1 MSAEDIEFISKLG
14 IIGISLIAFGMWVA
28 RNNRNHK
35 LFDAFA
41 KKTGLKNVSGTGS
54 FFFPSTP
61 HLKGGLQ
68 GYQVNLVIQ
77 RKKGKWFGRWKY
89 YTIIR
94 VNSRVNLKCEYS
106 VTQTNLVDSLASV
119 VMVHDIVTGY
129 PEFDVMYNLRG
140 NNDAIVLKIF
150 DQHTCVDFVSN
161 PDAFRYSGFTFT
173 NGIMEFC
180 ENRMV
185 INQAQ
190 MNRIGEILLF
200 MIHLVERSEKVVGAG
215 RKLSN

>member
-1 MSAEDIEFISKLG
+1 MSAEDIEFIWKLG
-14 IIGISLIAFGMWVA
+14 IIGISLITFGMWVA

-77 RKKGKWFGRWKY
+77 HKKGKWFGRWKY
-89 YTIIR
+89 HTIIR
-94 VNSRVNLKCEYS
+94 VYSRVNLKCEYS
-106 VTQTNLVDSLASV
+106 VTQTNLVDRLASA
-119 VMVHDIVTGY
+119 VMDHDIVTGY

-140 NNDAIVLKIF
+140 SNDETVLRIF
-150 DQHTCVDFVSN
+150 DQHTCCDFVSN
-161 PDAFRYSGFTFT
+161 PEAFMYSGLTFS
-173 NGIMEFC
+173 NGIMEFR

-200 MIHLVERSEKVVGAG
+200 MIHLVERTEKVIGAG
-215 RKLSN
+215 NKVSN